1 MKKQG
6 GTIFTLPF
14 IMLMVVSFFISGS
27 FYLVNT
33 SLSSYAVSIGASLT
47 LAGVIVGCFSI
58 SSLVVRPISGVLVNR
73 MKKKK
78 VLLIACFL
86 MLVSSLAYVLVARPQ
101 LLILV
106 RIVHGVGFALNST
119 VSLVLVS
126 YIVSED
132 KLGQSV
138 AYFGLSQMLASAIM
152 PSAGAWI
159 SEHWGGKMVF
169 YATAGIVV
177 AGSIVLMC
185 LKIDEPELQQKK
197 NSGISFS
204 DLFCLRLLPLAA
216 LGGLFSMFN
225 GINSSFMLQIGAE
238 RGISNIAVYFT
249 VNTAAIIVIR
259 LVLTKW
265 ADKNSI
271 YRVLIPAAFS
281 AVLAAIFI
289 GKAASLAVI
298 VIAAVFQAA
307 GQGMAQPSLQAECVK
322 RIEPERRGTA
332 SSTYFMCSDV
342 GQGMGTMAAG
352 AVSDRLGYAATY
364 YGVAGIFLLS
374 AVVCILAVLPK
385 KDAIAKKC

>member
-132 KLGQSV
+132 KLGQREE
-138 AYFGLSQMLASAIM
+138 YLI
-152 PSAGAWI
+152 
-159 SEHWGGKMVF
+159 
-169 YATAGIVV
+169 
-177 AGSIVLMC
+177 
-185 LKIDEPELQQKK
+185 
-197 NSGISFS
+197 
-204 DLFCLRLLPLAA
+204 LL
-216 LGGLFSMFN
+216 
-225 GINSSFMLQIGAE
+225 
-238 RGISNIAVYFT
+238 
-249 VNTAAIIVIR
+249 
-259 LVLTKW
+259 
-265 ADKNSI
+265 
-271 YRVLIPAAFS
+271 
-281 AVLAAIFI
+281 
-289 GKAASLAVI
+289 
-298 VIAAVFQAA
+298 
-307 GQGMAQPSLQAECVK
+307 
-322 RIEPERRGTA
+322 
-332 SSTYFMCSDV
+332 
-342 GQGMGTMAAG
+342 
-352 AVSDRLGYAATY
+352 
-364 YGVAGIFLLS
+364 
-374 AVVCILAVLPK
+374 CILL
-385 KDAIAKKC
+385 